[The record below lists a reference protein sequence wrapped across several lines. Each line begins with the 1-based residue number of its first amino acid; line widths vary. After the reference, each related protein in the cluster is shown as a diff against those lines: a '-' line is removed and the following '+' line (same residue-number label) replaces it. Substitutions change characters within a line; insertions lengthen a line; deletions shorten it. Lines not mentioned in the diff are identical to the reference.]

1 MDFKTALNNYIKKL
15 NCTSKELAIKANLSE
30 TVISRYR
37 NGLRTPGVNKDEIKN
52 LANAISV
59 ISYEKKINLNYD
71 EVLNCLID
79 SVNKND
85 EFNYDNFCKNFNRL
99 LNDLKINIKDMAKY
113 INFDASYISRI
124 RYNKA
129 KPSTPSEFC
138 NKVCSYVINRFNDN
152 DILIKFLNCDKNIN
166 DKALFDN
173 LYNFLINNENTITE
187 SKYINDFL
195 ISSDD
200 FNLNDFIKAIKF
212 DEIKVP
218 NIPFYKA
225 KTKSYYGIEE
235 MKRGE
240 LDFFKATVLSKDTED
255 IFMCSDMPMEDMA
268 EDISFGKKWM
278 FGIAMCLKKGLHL
291 NIIHNLDRPFN
302 EMMLGLESWIPIYMT
317 GSVSPY
323 YLKNYSNNVYNHLN
337 YTSGSVILTGEC
349 INSYHNKGKYYL
361 TNNKKEVE
369 YYQEKAKN
377 LLKKAT
383 PLMDIYK
390 NENIDSY
397 NNFLKKYYE
406 TFEPRTRFLS
416 SLPLFTITDTLLTSI
431 LKRNKLNKTDI
442 DTILNYKNECYIN
455 YTNIL
460 NTSSIT
466 DNIHV
471 LTKEEFKN
479 SLSNLLLSDIFYNK
493 RITYTYEEY
502 LSHLK
507 ETETFSKKNH
517 NYKLN
522 KLAYLTFKNITV
534 TIVNKKFVIISK
546 EENPTI
552 HFIIRHPKL
561 VNAISNFKPIVKET
575 N

>member
-1 MDFKTALNNYIKKL
+1 
-15 NCTSKELAIKANLSE
+15 
-30 TVISRYR
+30 
-37 NGLRTPGVNKDEIKN
+37 
-52 LANAISV
+52 
-59 ISYEKKINLNYD
+59 
-71 EVLNCLID
+71 
-79 SVNKND
+79 
-85 EFNYDNFCKNFNRL
+85 
-99 LNDLKINIKDMAKY
+99 
-113 INFDASYISRI
+113 
-124 RYNKA
+124 
-129 KPSTPSEFC
+129 
-138 NKVCSYVINRFNDN
+138 
-152 DILIKFLNCDKNIN
+152 
-166 DKALFDN
+166 
-173 LYNFLINNENTITE
+173 
-187 SKYINDFL
+187 
-195 ISSDD
+195 
-200 FNLNDFIKAIKF
+200 
-212 DEIKVP
+212 
-218 NIPFYKA
+218 
-225 KTKSYYGIEE
+225 
-235 MKRGE
+235 
-240 LDFFKATVLSKDTED
+240 
-255 IFMCSDMPMEDMA
+255 MCSDMPMEDMA
-268 EDISFGKKWM
+268 KDIEFGKKWM
-278 FGIAMCLKKGLHL
+278 FGIACMLKKGIHL

-317 GSVSPY
+317 GQITPY
-323 YLKNYSNNVYNHLN
+323 YFKDIKTNIYQN
-337 YTSGSVILTGEC
+337 LTYVSDTLALAGES
-349 INSYHNKGKYYL
+349 INGYHSKGKYYL

-369 YYQEKAKN
+369 YYQEKSKN
-377 LLKKAT
+377 LLKKASS
-383 PLMDIYK
+383 LMEIYK
-390 NENIDSY
+390 EKEPFNKFLNDYYKINE
-397 NNFLKKYYE
+397 
-406 TFEPRTRFLS
+406 TRTRYLS
-416 SLPLFTITDTLLTSI
+416 SLPLFTISDTLLTSI

-442 DTILNYKNECYIN
+442 DTILNYKNECLIN

-561 VNAISNFKPIVKET
+561 VNAISSFKPIVKEA